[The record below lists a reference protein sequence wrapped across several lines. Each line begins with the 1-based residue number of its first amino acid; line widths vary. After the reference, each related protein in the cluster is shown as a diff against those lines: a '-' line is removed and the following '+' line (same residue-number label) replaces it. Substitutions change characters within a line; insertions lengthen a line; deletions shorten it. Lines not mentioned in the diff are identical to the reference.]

1 MNAALI
7 CRGAIAP
14 QWRVSF
20 VLLRGFNPS
29 YTSVMKY
36 LLSFMA
42 LLFSLSFALP
52 AEASDLIISRA
63 VLEDSSTSL
72 TIADVVHRRF
82 APMGFTLFKGYGRS
96 AFWLRVK
103 VRAPSQGDKVVLFI
117 RQPFLSE
124 IRLYEADAGQP
135 LTWKTRV
142 TGNYYAYAYR
152 ERGGSALS
160 FIVKVNAPEA
170 TYYLRLKTTSPA
182 QLSVDALTPAEA
194 DRRDSLFDLLEVF
207 FATSMLALLVW
218 AIHGYSLDRQAVMG
232 LFAIHQAAYTLYGTS
247 VMGYLAPLIP
257 GDSPVLA
264 DWSMVF
270 PYCAVNF
277 TSLLFCRELFRPYA
291 PPKLVMRGFKLLMLA
306 FPLQLMLL
314 ALGHTAWAAE
324 ANSVLVR
331 ITWWYLVIATF
342 TLRKEQLPSRRVL
355 QVFFVTITLIF
366 TAFWLS
372 YHSSPT
378 DTKSFLYGREVLIAN
393 GLIIGALF
401 ATILSARTRRLL
413 REAQQ
418 FSSSLL
424 LTRKTLELERK
435 LKEEAEVQARTD
447 FLTGL
452 FNRRHWVELV
462 ERELLRSMRYQRP
475 LTLLM
480 MDIDHFKLVN
490 DTWGHRVGDQ
500 VLQQISNVIRETLRN
515 VDIFGRIGGEEFA
528 ASLIETDELS
538 AIAVAERLRA
548 AVADA
553 VVVLEGR
560 ARVGVTIS
568 IGVSGLNGR
577 EIRFDHL
584 MNEADQALYRAK
596 QAGRNCVMASIAS
609 CPREQRALP
618 LVTPDRG

>member
-1 MNAALI
+1 
-7 CRGAIAP
+7 
-14 QWRVSF
+14 
-20 VLLRGFNPS
+20 
-29 YTSVMKY
+29 
-36 LLSFMA
+36 
-42 LLFSLSFALP
+42 
-52 AEASDLIISRA
+52 
-63 VLEDSSTSL
+63 
-72 TIADVVHRRF
+72 
-82 APMGFTLFKGYGRS
+82 
-96 AFWLRVK
+96 
-103 VRAPSQGDKVVLFI
+103 
-117 RQPFLSE
+117 
-124 IRLYEADAGQP
+124 
-135 LTWKTRV
+135 
-142 TGNYYAYAYR
+142 
-152 ERGGSALS
+152 
-160 FIVKVNAPEA
+160 
-170 TYYLRLKTTSPA
+170 
-182 QLSVDALTPAEA
+182 
-194 DRRDSLFDLLEVF
+194 
-207 FATSMLALLVW
+207 
-218 AIHGYSLDRQAVMG
+218 
-232 LFAIHQAAYTLYGTS
+232 
-247 VMGYLAPLIP
+247 
-257 GDSPVLA
+257 
-264 DWSMVF
+264 
-270 PYCAVNF
+270 
-277 TSLLFCRELFRPYA
+277 
-291 PPKLVMRGFKLLMLA
+291 
-306 FPLQLMLL
+306 
-314 ALGHTAWAAE
+314 
-324 ANSVLVR
+324 
-331 ITWWYLVIATF
+331 
-342 TLRKEQLPSRRVL
+342 
-355 QVFFVTITLIF
+355 
-366 TAFWLS
+366 
-372 YHSSPT
+372 
-378 DTKSFLYGREVLIAN
+378 VLIAN